1 MGGGGIFCFV
11 TVKLYRCFDNAPLTG
26 IKFCNFPFRVWQNI
40 NKEVDVCFVYF
51 MILTLEALIKHCET
65 AIISQCL
72 LSHF

>member
-1 MGGGGIFCFV
+1 MHFKQALNFAIF
-11 TVKLYRCFDNAPLTG
+11 RSG
-26 IKFCNFPFRVWQNI
+26 WQNI
-40 NKEVDVCFVYF
+40 NKEVDVYFVYF